1 MREELNQGLI
11 DFLKASPTPFHAT
24 ASLVQRLEA
33 AGYQRLDERRF
44 EAEENDEPFD
54 WNREKQLLA
63 LPDDSAQH

>member
-33 AGYQRLDERRF
+33 AGLTLEWHEYPMRHEICRPQLGDIRS
-44 EAEENDEPFD
+44 
-54 WNREKQLLA
+54 WLLA
-63 LPDDSAQH
+63 RLGA